1 MRVWRFAKQGCLEEY
16 DDLYEEEEEE

>member
-16 DDLYEEEEEE
+16 DDLYEEEEE